1 MKYMIKEV
9 YDKIKKGGNMVLKPL
24 MSYRRF
30 LLGMLFLL
38 VLIMT
43 GCSHSEQKGTP
54 VDISYLNKKETKLV
68 AETHYLEST
77 NTKDMIVEVLTL
89 LCSVPD
95 NKELKATL
103 TSGINIITYSYDG
116 EQVIVSLGEKYKE
129 LSGTTEVLTRA
140 ALVRSLTNIPDVNYV
155 MLTVNGESLTD
166 LSGNAIGAMTA
177 DMFVNNAGT
186 QVEKVESKVTLR
198 LYFANETGD
207 GLMAVNRELTHNADL
222 SNVPMEKLVVEQLI
236 SGPASDETFPTISPD
251 TKLVNITVKD
261 GVCYLTF
268 DSAMLTAVNNVTTD
282 VTIYSIVNSLVELS
296 NINKVQISI
305 DGNKDGKFRD
315 KYEASTI
322 FERNLSLVN

>member
-1 MKYMIKEV
+1 
-9 YDKIKKGGNMVLKPL
+9 MVLKPL
-24 MSYRRF
+24 GRYHRF
-30 LLGMLFLL
+30 LYLLGLLFFSMLC
-38 VLIMT
+38 MT
-43 GCSHSEQKGTP
+43 GCSRAEQKGTAI
-54 VDISYLNKKETKLV
+54 DISYLNKKETKLV
-68 AETHYLEST
+68 TETHYLEST
-77 NTKDMIVEVLTL
+77 DTKDMIVEVLTL

-207 GLMAVNRELTHNADL
+207 KLVKVTNGGGYY
-222 SNVPMEKLVVEQLI
+222 SINVPLEKKIVELLI
-236 SGPASDETFPTISPD
+236 KGPPGDSDAKPTIAKD
-251 TKLVNITVKD
+251 TKILGVSIVE
-261 GVCYLTF
+261 GVCYVNLDKTF
-268 DSAMLTAVNNVTTD
+268 MNQSMNVQQELP
-282 VTIYSIVNSLVELS
+282 VYSIVNSLIENTDVQ
-296 NINKVQISI
+296 KVQISI
-305 DGNKDGKFRD
+305 NGETNRIFRESISFDTVFMKNK
-315 KYEASTI
+315 E
-322 FERNLSLVN
+322 LVE

>member
-1 MKYMIKEV
+1 
-9 YDKIKKGGNMVLKPL
+9 MVLKPL
-24 MSYRRF
+24 RRYRKF
-30 LLGMLFLL
+30 WLLLGMLFFPVLL
-38 VLIMT
+38 MT
-43 GCSHSEQKGTP
+43 GCSHAEQKGTA

-77 NTKDMIVEVLTL
+77 DTKDMIVEVLTL

-207 GLMAVNRELTHNADL
+207 GLVAVNRELTHNADL

-236 SGPASDETFPTISPD
+236 SGPASDETFPTVSPD

-268 DSAMLTAVNNVTTD
+268 DSTMLTAVNNVTTD

>member
-1 MKYMIKEV
+1 MEL
-9 YDKIKKGGNMVLKPL
+9 NLF
-24 MSYRRF
+24 SRYRRF
-30 LLGMLFLL
+30 WLLFWMLFFP
-38 VLIMT
+38 VFVMT
-43 GCSHSEQKGTP
+43 GCSQTEQKGTA

-68 AETHYLEST
+68 TETHYLEST
-77 NTKDMIVEVLTL
+77 DTKDMIVEVLTL

-140 ALVRSLTNIPDVNYV
+140 ALVRSLTNIPEVNYV

-186 QVEKVESKVTLR
+186 QVEQVESKVTLR

-207 GLMAVNRELTHNADL
+207 GLVAVNRELTHNADL

-236 SGPASDETFPTISPD
+236 SGPANDETFPTISPD

-261 GVCYLTF
+261 GVCYLIF

-322 FERNLSLVN
+322 FERNLSLVD

>member
-1 MKYMIKEV
+1 
-9 YDKIKKGGNMVLKPL
+9 MVLKPL
-24 MSYRRF
+24 RRYRRF
-30 LLGMLFLL
+30 WLLLGMLFFPVLL
-38 VLIMT
+38 MT
-43 GCSHSEQKGTP
+43 GCSHAEQKGTA

-77 NTKDMIVEVLTL
+77 DTKDMIVEVLTL

-207 GLMAVNRELTHNADL
+207 GLVAVNRELTHNADL

-236 SGPASDETFPTISPD
+236 SGPASDETFPTVSPD

-268 DSAMLTAVNNVTTD
+268 DSTMLTAVNNVTTD

-305 DGNKDGKFRD
+305 DGNKDGKCRD

>member
-1 MKYMIKEV
+1 
-9 YDKIKKGGNMVLKPL
+9 MVLKP
-24 MSYRRF
+24 SGRYRRF
-30 LLGMLFLL
+30 LLLFGMLFLSA
-38 VLIMT
+38 LIMI
-43 GCSHSEQKGTP
+43 GCSHSEQKGTA

-77 NTKDMIVEVLTL
+77 DTKDMIVEVLTL